1 VTPAISADE
10 LYSFI
15 LANAEEIDGE
25 LVCRAS
31 LIAELRRR
39 GVKYPGRLRKR
50 LVKELTQR
58 GLVVRPHPRSTWLYV
73 FEPKDALPKTSGER
87 FAERMSFG
95 DEPGAIEITAFP
107 NRPYACDRE
116 ATVTRLS
123 HLTDYM
129 EANVLAGKRFVCSS
143 WGECE
148 GSISADCSFKEGQ
161 LSHIGKHYD
170 LSREGDPL
178 RIVVVGQEVGAKG
191 KPPTTFAERYANVHD
206 GSGMNKRFIKDGNH
220 PSRNPHMKGTTLAL
234 RTILG
239 TGSGVER
246 QGEFINV
253 NGEQVHLFDCFA
265 LVNRLLCAAHLTGT
279 STGMS
284 TKTMLRNCE
293 RHFQATLEIL
303 EPTIVVLQG
312 VRMWKW
318 SKNVLVPK
326 RTLSD
331 NLIECSLAGKTT
343 LVAAFSHPS
352 SYGKKPIRWDSP
364 DAPYFKEVVYPT
376 LRRAVPL

>member
-1 VTPAISADE
+1 
-10 LYSFI
+10 
-15 LANAEEIDGE
+15 
-25 LVCRAS
+25 
-31 LIAELRRR
+31 
-39 GVKYPGRLRKR
+39 
-50 LVKELTQR
+50 
-58 GLVVRPHPRSTWLYV
+58 
-73 FEPKDALPKTSGER
+73 
-87 FAERMSFG
+87 M
-95 DEPGAIEITAFP
+95 
-107 NRPYACDRE
+107 
-116 ATVTRLS
+116 
-123 HLTDYM
+123 
-129 EANVLAGKRFVCSS
+129 
-143 WGECE
+143 
-148 GSISADCSFKEGQ
+148 SISADDLYRFILENAEEREGQMICRVPTGPWLRTKQTRGNRRLARAKLIKELEERGLVTRPHPQSGWVIVNDPPSSAASANVQFRHDAQATRQRHRRLQSYMRRNVLNGKQFICSSWDEFESSIRADCTFKEGQ

-170 LSREGDPL
+170 LTLAARPL

-191 KPPTTFAERYANVHD
+191 KARTTLAERYANVHG
-206 GSGMNKRFIKDGNH
+206 GSGMNKRFVKDGKH

-239 TGSGVER
+239 TGSGIER
-246 QGEFINV
+246 KGEFINV
-253 NGEQVHLFDCFA
+253 DGEQVHLFDCFA

-284 TKTMLRNCE
+284 TKTMLRNCQ

-303 EPTIVVLQG
+303 EPTVVVLQG

-331 NLIECSLAGKTT
+331 NLIECSLGGKTT

-364 DAPYFKEVVYPT
+364 DAPYFKDVVYPT
-376 LRRAVPL
+376 LRQAVPL

>member
-1 VTPAISADE
+1 MAAITGDE
-10 LYSFI
+10 LYGFI
-15 LANAEEIDGE
+15 LANAEEIDGQ

-31 LIAELRRR
+31 LIAELRRQ
-39 GVKYPGRLRKR
+39 GVEYPGRVRKK
-50 LVKELTQR
+50 LVRELTER
-58 GLVVRPHPRSTWLYV
+58 GLVRRPHPRSTWLIV
-73 FEPKDALPKTSGER
+73 IDPKSSIPKTSRER
-87 FAERMSFG
+87 FIDRMSFG
-95 DEPGAIEITAFP
+95 EEPDAIEILAFP
-107 NRPYACDRE
+107 RRPYGADRQ
-116 ATVTRLS
+116 ATEKRLAQ
-123 HLTDYM
+123 LKEYM
-129 EANVLAGKRFVCSS
+129 RANVLAGKQFVCSS
-143 WGECE
+143 WRECE
-148 GSISADCSFKEGQ
+148 ESISADCSFKEGQ

-170 LSREGDPL
+170 LSREGKPL

-191 KPPTTFAERYANVHD
+191 RPRTTFAERYANVHD
-206 GSGMNKRFIKDGNH
+206 GSGMNKRFVSDSQH

-239 TGSGVER
+239 TGSGIER
-246 QGEFINV
+246 EGEFINV

-284 TKTMLRNCE
+284 TKTMLRNCQ

-303 EPTIVVLQG
+303 EPTVVVLQG
-312 VRMWKW
+312 VRMWRW

-326 RTLSD
+326 RTLTE

-364 DAPYFKEVVYPT
+364 EAPYFKEVVYPT

>member
-1 VTPAISADE
+1 MPTVTADE
-10 LYSFI
+10 LYAFI
-15 LANAEEIDGE
+15 RDNAEEIDGQ

-39 GVKYPGRLRKR
+39 GVEYPGRLRKK
-50 LVKELTQR
+50 LVRELTER

-73 FEPKDALPKTSGER
+73 FEPKDSIPKTSAER

-95 DEPGAIEITAFP
+95 DQPGAIEITAFP

-116 ATVTRLS
+116 ATAARLS
-123 HLTDYM
+123 RLTDYM
-129 EANVLAGKRFVCSS
+129 GANVLAGKRFVCSS
-143 WGECE
+143 WAECE
-148 GSISADCSFKEGQ
+148 ASISADCSFKEGQ

-191 KPPTTFAERYANVHD
+191 KPRTTFAERYANVHD
-206 GSGMNKRFIKDGNH
+206 NSGMNKRFVKDGQH

-239 TGSGVER
+239 TGSGIER
-246 QGEFINV
+246 EGEFINV
-253 NGEQVHLFDCFA
+253 DGEKVHLFDCFA
-265 LVNRLLCAAHLTGT
+265 LVNRLLCAAHVKGT
-279 STGMS
+279 SEGRS
-284 TKTMLRNCE
+284 TPTMLRNCE

-326 RTLSD
+326 RSLSD
-331 NLIECSLAGKTT
+331 HLIECSLGGKTT

-364 DAPYFKEVVYPT
+364 DAPYFKDVVYPT
-376 LRRAVPL
+376 LRQAVPL

>member
-1 VTPAISADE
+1 LTPAMTADE

-15 LANAEEIDGE
+15 VANTEDIDGE
-25 LVCRAS
+25 LICRAS

-39 GVKYPGRLRKR
+39 GVEYPGRVRKQ
-50 LVKELTQR
+50 LVRELTQR
-58 GLVVRPHPRSTWLYV
+58 GLVLRPHPRSTWLIV
-73 FEPKDALPKTSGER
+73 LDPKRSANTSRER
-87 FAERMSFG
+87 FIDRMSFG
-95 DEPGAIEITAFP
+95 EEPGAIEIHAMP
-107 NRPYACDRE
+107 NRSYACDMQATE
-116 ATVTRLS
+116 ARLS
-123 HLTDYM
+123 RLKEYM
-129 EANVLAGKRFVCSS
+129 GANVLAGKRFVCSS
-143 WGECE
+143 WRECE

-170 LSREGDPL
+170 LSREGQPL

-191 KPPTTFAERYANVHD
+191 KPRTTLAERYANVHD
-206 GSGMNKRFIKDGNH
+206 GSGMNKRFVSDGRH

-239 TGSGVER
+239 TGSGIER
-246 QGEFINV
+246 EGEFINV
-253 NGEQVHLFDCFA
+253 DGDEVHLFDCFA

-312 VRMWKW
+312 VRMWSW

-326 RTLSD
+326 RTLND

-364 DAPYFKEVVYPT
+364 EAPYFKDVVYPT